1 MLETVRQYV
10 RLSGVTV
17 AVVGLTV
24 AWLIFLGKRNRNIED
39 GSEPE
44 LNIIATK
51 KISNGKRIVRRKAGK
66 GKEEQRFKRL
76 KIYYA
81 TQTGT
86 AKVWKLW
93 IKLYRCE

>member
-24 AWLIFLGKRNRNIED
+24 AWLIFLGKRNRNIEG

-44 LNIIATK
+44 LNLIATTKAADK
-51 KISNGKRIVRRKAGK
+51 KKNLRRKAGK
-66 GKEEQRFKRL
+66 EKEEQKFKKL

-86 AKVWKLW
+86 AKVP
-93 IKLYRCE
+93 IKL

>member
-17 AVVGLTV
+17 AVLGLTV

-66 GKEEQRFKRL
+66 EKEEQRFKRL